1 MTRIYLIRHGES
13 IGNAKRM
20 YLGHTNLGLSELGHR
35 QAEITAEFLKNVDF
49 SVIYSSDLQRA
60 LETAEPHAKIRGMEL
75 ILRQDLRE
83 INVGEWE
90 GAYVDELMK
99 DERFTLGW
107 RQNFGTFTLPGG
119 ENVQAVAERIYNAI
133 SEIAEANEG
142 KTVAVVFHAG
152 AMRAFYAKILGLEP
166 SLWASKLDFPTNA
179 SYSVI
184 EYEDGKFT
192 PILYSQDAHLTE
204 AKPVFSI

>member
-1 MTRIYLIRHGES
+1 MTKIYLIRHGES

-20 YLGHTNLGLSELGHR
+20 YLGHTDLGLSELGHR
-35 QAEITAEFLKNVDF
+35 QAEITAEFLKDVDF
-49 SVIYSSDLQRA
+49 SAIYSSDLKRA
-60 LETAEPHAKIRGMEL
+60 LETAEPHARRRG
-75 ILRQDLRE
+75 ITVIPCQDLRE
-83 INVGEWE
+83 MHVGEWE
-90 GAYVDELMK
+90 GASVDELLK

-119 ENVQAVAERIYNAI
+119 ENVQAAAERIYKAI
-133 SEIAEANEG
+133 SEIAEANDG
-142 KTVAVVFHAG
+142 KTVAAVFHAG
-152 AMRAFYAKILGLEP
+152 AMRAFYAKILGIEP
-166 SLWASKLDFPTNA
+166 SLWASKVNFPTNA

-192 PILYSQDAHLTE
+192 PVLYSQDAHLAE

>member
-60 LETAEPHAKIRGMEL
+60 LETAAPHAKIRGMEL
-75 ILRQDLRE
+75 ILRRDLRE

-99 DERFTLGW
+99 DERFTK
-107 RQNFGTFTLPGG
+107 FS
-119 ENVQAVAERIYNAI
+119 VAAF
-133 SEIAEANEG
+133 EI
-142 KTVAVVFHAG
+142 K
-152 AMRAFYAKILGLEP
+152 
-166 SLWASKLDFPTNA
+166 
-179 SYSVI
+179 
-184 EYEDGKFT
+184 
-192 PILYSQDAHLTE
+192 
-204 AKPVFSI
+204 